1 MMKGLPQAIGMLVIV
16 MCMNA
21 LAVVPAT
28 AQVAVVPVEPKPEP
42 KPFGLMFGYGHQANT
57 DLKKS
62 SGDFHRNSWMG
73 SFNAQV
79 DFSDEVKLNNILR
92 YEYHNYNFSNSS
104 RFQWDNVHRFVYAPL
119 FLWRTNA
126 QWTIMGAPVLQWTGE
141 SGAKISDSFT
151 GGGLV
156 GFNYTASPDLSL
168 GLLVGALSQIEDDAI
183 LAPIPLVKWQFVQGW
198 TLRFGLSR
206 LGPTNGL
213 GGEVGWKLAKT
224 VELAAGL
231 QYQRRRFRLDK
242 GNAVGEETLAP
253 VFGKLTWQISPQG
266 SVELFGSVATNGNL
280 RLENKNGNKITEK
293 DYDNTAYF
301 GGQLH
306 FIF

>member
-1 MMKGLPQAIGMLVIV
+1 MK
-16 MCMNA
+16 NA
-21 LAVVPAT
+21 LRKVMGILLFMGLSAVGMPVF
-28 AQVAVVPVEPKPEP
+28 AQVAVVPVDPEP
-42 KPFGLMFGYGHQANT
+42 AVKPFDLRFGYGYQANT

-62 SGDFHRNSWMG
+62 SGDFHRNDWMG

-79 DFSDEVKLNNILR
+79 GFSDDFKLDNVLR

-104 RFQWDNVHRFVYAPL
+104 RFQWDNVHRFVYVPV
-119 FLWRTNA
+119 FLWRANEH
-126 QWTIMGAPVLQWTGE
+126 WTILGAPVLQWYAE
-141 SGAKISDSFT
+141 SGAKLSDAFT

-156 GFNYTASPDLSL
+156 GFNYTAGPDLSL
-168 GLLVGALSQIEDDAI
+168 GLAVGALSQIEDSAKVI
-183 LAPIPLVKWQFVQGW
+183 PIPLVKWQFVEDW
-198 TLRFGLSR
+198 TLRVGLNR

-213 GGEVGWKLAKT
+213 GGEIGWKLAKT
-224 VELAAGL
+224 VELAGGI

-242 GNAVGEETLAP
+242 NNAVGQETMAP
-253 VFGKLTWQISPQG
+253 VFAKVTWWMVPDV
-266 SVELFGSVATNGNL
+266 SVEFFGSVVTNGNL
-280 RLENKNGNKITEK
+280 RLENKNGHKITDK

>member
-1 MMKGLPQAIGMLVIV
+1 MMMKGPFQTIGMLVMV

-21 LAVVPAT
+21 LAVPAT
-28 AQVAVVPVEPKPEP
+28 AQVAVVPVEPKLEP
-42 KPFGLMFGYGHQANT
+42 KPFDLMFGYGYQANT

-73 SFNAQV
+73 SFHAQI
-79 DFSDEVKLNNILR
+79 DFSDKFKLNNILR

-104 RFQWDNVHRFVYAPL
+104 RFQWDNVHRFVYAPV
-119 FLWRTNA
+119 FLWRA
-126 QWTIMGAPVLQWTGE
+126 DERWTIMGAPVLQWTGE
-141 SGAKISDSFT
+141 SGAKMSDSFT

-168 GLLVGALSQIEDDAI
+168 GLLVGALSQIEDDAV
-183 LAPIPLVKWQFVQGW
+183 LAPIPLVRWQFVQGW
-198 TLRFGLSR
+198 TLRMGLSR

-224 VELAAGL
+224 VELAGGL
-231 QYQRRRFRLDK
+231 QFQRRRFRLDK
-242 GNAVGEETLAP
+242 RDQVAQETLVP
-253 VFGKLTWQISPQG
+253 VFGKMTWWITPQG
-266 SVELFGSVATNGNL
+266 SLELFASVATNGNL
-280 RLENKNGNKITEK
+280 RLENKNGKKITDK

>member
-1 MMKGLPQAIGMLVIV
+1 MKGMRQAIGMLLLV

-21 LAVVPAT
+21 LAVPAT
-28 AQVAVVPVEPKPEP
+28 AQVEVVPVEPKPQP
-42 KPFGLMFGYGHQANT
+42 KPFDLKFGYGYQANT

-62 SGDFHRNSWMG
+62 SGDFHRNAWMG
-73 SFNAQV
+73 NLDAQIN
-79 DFSDEVKLNNILR
+79 FSENFKLGNYLR
-92 YEYHNYNFSNSS
+92 YEHHNFNFSNSS
-104 RFQWDNVHRFVYAPL
+104 PFQWGNVHRFLYAPV
-119 FLWRTNA
+119 FQWSADER
-126 QWTIMGAPVLQWTGE
+126 WTIMGAPVLQWFGE
-141 SGAKISDSFT
+141 SGAKLSDSFT

-156 GFNYTASPDLSL
+156 GFNYKASPTLSL
-168 GLLVGALSQIEDDAI
+168 GLLIGAMSQIEDKAI
-183 LAPIPLVKWQFVQGW
+183 LAPIPQVQWQFIENW
-198 TLRFGLSR
+198 TLRTGLTQ
-206 LGPTNGL
+206 LGPLIGL

-231 QYQRRRFRLDK
+231 QYQRRRFRIDK

-253 VFGKLTWQISPQG
+253 VFGKVTWWMFPQG
-266 SVELFGSVATNGNL
+266 SLELFASVATNGNL
-280 RLENKNGNKITEK
+280 RLENKNGNKITDK